1 MARAENIPAL
11 NRIKQHLFDFVR
23 AEGVLESEIR
33 SEKNINISDWKNINI
48 SDWKN
53 NETDYEVGKLLSSIN
68 MTEKDFYDFFQYCI
82 ENRHA

>member
-33 SEKNINISDWKNINI
+33 SEKNINISDWKN
-48 SDWKN
+48 